1 MYACDLHFKYHSSTS
16 AEISLVNVTQ
26 LFNRLVWL
34 VIGIKTVY
42 NFKYIIVDL
51 SHTHA
56 QVKQEPTEKTYYFFH
71 FTFNYYIATT
81 FVPLELKYIVL
92 YGNAECAYYIFFY
105 NFLIAIH
112 NVLRGKMSKVVKK
125 ALSLWQKISLLFDV
139 LIKLYNTCDYTYPET
154 IPYLISYKWTKMLS
168 KNQS

>member
-16 AEISLVNVTQ
+16 AEISLVNVAQ

-42 NFKYIIVDL
+42 NFKYIIVYK
-51 SHTHA
+51 SHIHA
-56 QVKQEPTEKTYYFFH
+56 QVKQEPTEKTYYFFY
-71 FTFNYYIATT
+71 FTFYYYIAAT
-81 FVPLELKYIVL
+81 FVPLELKYIQL

-112 NVLRGKMSKVVKK
+112 NVLRGKMSKVVKSTFSVMK
-125 ALSLWQKISLLFDV
+125 DYRFI
-139 LIKLYNTCDYTYPET
+139 LIFWLNLILNVYTYKET
-154 IPYLISYKWTKMLS
+154 FSYLISYKLTKYYAC
-168 KNQS
+168 K

>member
-16 AEISLVNVTQ
+16 AEISLVNVAQ

-42 NFKYIIVDL
+42 NFKYIIVYK
-51 SHTHA
+51 SHIHA
-56 QVKQEPTEKTYYFFH
+56 QVKQEPTEKTYYFFY
-71 FTFNYYIATT
+71 FTFYYYIAAT
-81 FVPLELKYIVL
+81 FVPLELKYIQL

-112 NVLRGKMSKVVKK
+112 NVLRGKMSKVVKSTFSVMK
-125 ALSLWQKISLLFDV
+125 DYRFI
-139 LIKLYNTCDYTYPET
+139 LIFWLNLILNVYTYKET
-154 IPYLISYKWTKMLS
+154 FSYLISYKLTKIS
-168 KNQS
+168 WKT

>member
-42 NFKYIIVDL
+42 NFKYIIVYL
-51 SHTHA
+51 SHIHA

-71 FTFNYYIATT
+71 FIFNYYIAAT
-81 FVPLELKYIVL
+81 FVPLELKYILL

-112 NVLRGKMSKVVKK
+112 NVLRGKMSKVVKSTFSVMK
-125 ALSLWQKISLLFDV
+125 
-139 LIKLYNTCDYTYPET
+139 DYRFIWYFG
-154 IPYLISYKWTKMLS
+154 
-168 KNQS
+168 